1 MKEYFLIAKIVSVFG
16 KDGFVKIVS
25 YSDFP
30 ERFSGLKKVYIDFFG
45 NKKLFNVESVTEK
58 KGTLYIKFSNFSTS
72 EEAGFLT
79 GREVFVDESDV
90 IKLPESNYFVHDLIG
105 SKVMENEQYL
115 GIIADVLVYP
125 ANDVYVIQTADGK
138 ELLIPAVKE
147 LILSFNP
154 ESKLMILKPG
164 SSKYDED

>member
-16 KDGFVKIVS
+16 KNGFVKIFS
-25 YSDFP
+25 FSDFP
-30 ERFSGLKKVYIDFFG
+30 DRFSGLKKVYIDFSG

-58 KGTLYIKFSNFSTS
+58 KGSLYIKFTNFSTP
-72 EEAGFLT
+72 EEAGFLI
-79 GREVFVDESDV
+79 GREVFVDENDV
-90 IKLPESNYFVHDLIG
+90 VKLPESSYFVHDLIG
-105 SKVMENEQYL
+105 SKVMEDEQCL
-115 GIIADVLVYP
+115 GVIEDVLVYP
-125 ANDVYVIQTADGK
+125 ANDVYVIKTADGR

-147 LILSFNP
+147 LISSFDP